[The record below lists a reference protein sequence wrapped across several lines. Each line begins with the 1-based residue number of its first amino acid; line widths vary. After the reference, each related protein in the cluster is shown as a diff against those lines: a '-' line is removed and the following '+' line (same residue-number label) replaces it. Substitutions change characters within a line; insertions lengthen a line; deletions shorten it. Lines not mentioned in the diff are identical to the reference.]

1 MTRHTPAPW
10 LENGYCEQFL
20 GRATQNRL
28 AQLIA
33 TEYGDG
39 TTEQAEANAVL
50 ISAAPDLLKAL
61 KEAVVYLDGVN
72 KSDRFYGHQQAIDAA
87 RAAIAKTEGK
97 QMKTIYSAEVEF
109 PTELFLTRRK
119 YWFNT
124 KEERLAF
131 IHDAKGY
138 GAKLTGFNLD
148 HIMTA
153 DEAVDDIKGEIRRAK
168 EFLAEGAG

>member
-1 MTRHTPAPW
+1 
-10 LENGYCEQFL
+10 L

-39 TTEQAEANAVL
+39 TTEQAEANAAL

-87 RAAIAKTEGK
+87 RAAVAKAEGK
-97 QMKTIYSAEVEF
+97 
-109 PTELFLTRRK
+109 
-119 YWFNT
+119 
-124 KEERLAF
+124 
-131 IHDAKGY
+131 
-138 GAKLTGFNLD
+138 
-148 HIMTA
+148 
-153 DEAVDDIKGEIRRAK
+153 
-168 EFLAEGAG
+168 